1 MTFIRKRLLALSII
15 LAIAAG
21 ATACAKSTPSS
32 SGASSAP
39 SSAASGVSDASEVKE
54 IRVAHTQ
61 TYVPYDFV
69 NDKGESDGFEV
80 QVLKAVDELLPQ
92 YKFTFVPT
100 SDDDLLIG
108 VETGKYDIGVKGA
121 WFTEERAKKYIY
133 PKNYIAA
140 SIIGLTIRA
149 ENADEITDMESFARF
164 SGKLVPIA
172 PQNAQWAVVEDYNKT
187 HPDNQ
192 VKLVAS
198 EAFNVSDAY
207 TWVLEGRYDGYFDIK
222 LSFYNNVLAEGA
234 PYKDL
239 ADKLAYVPY
248 RAIPTY
254 PLFNKNNQALADAY
268 DQAIEQLRKDGKIAE
283 LTQQYFGEDIFQYIA
298 E

>member
-1 MTFIRKRLLALSII
+1 MSLLRKIIVLSMVLALS
-15 LAIAAG
+15 AASV
-21 ATACAKSTPSS
+21 ACSKSNPTSSDSS
-32 SGASSAP
+32 SALLNTATSDSSE
-39 SSAASGVSDASEVKE
+39 EVTE

-61 TYVPYDFV
+61 TYVPYDYV
-69 NDKGESDGFEV
+69 NDQGESDGFEV

-108 VETGKYDIGVKGA
+108 VESGKYQVGVKGA

-140 SIIGLTIRA
+140 SIIGLTFRA
-149 ENADEITDMESFARF
+149 EDSDKIKDMESFARF

-172 PQNAQWAVVEDYNKT
+172 PQSAQWNIVEEYNKT

-192 VKLVAS
+192 VNLVAS
-198 EAFNVSDAY
+198 ENFNISDAY
-207 TWVLEGRYDGYFDIK
+207 TWVLEGRYDAYFDIK
-222 LSFYNNVLAEGA
+222 LSYENNVLADNA

-239 ADKLAYVPY
+239 ANKLAYVPY
-248 RAIPTY
+248 KAIPTY
-254 PLFNKNNQALADAY
+254 PLFNKNVQDLADAY
-268 DQAIEQLRKDGKIAE
+268 DKAIEQLTKEGKIAE
-283 LTQQYFGEDIFQYIA
+283 LSQKYFNEDIFQYIS

>member
-1 MTFIRKRLLALSII
+1 MSFIRKIMI
-15 LAIAAG
+15 LVLVLTISAG
-21 ATACAKSTPSS
+21 A
-32 SGASSAP
+32 ASCGKSAP
-39 SSAASGVSDASEVKE
+39 STGSPADPADTASSVQKDSSNEVVE

-69 NDKGESDGFEV
+69 NDNGESDGFEV
-80 QVLKAVDELLPQ
+80 QVLKAVVELLPQ
-92 YKFTFVPT
+92 YRFTFVPT

-108 VETGKYDIGVKGA
+108 VESGKYNIGVKGA

-140 SIIGLTIRA
+140 SIIGLTFRA
-149 ENADEITDMESFARF
+149 EDSDKIRDMQSFARF

-172 PQNAQWAVVEDYNKT
+172 PQNAQWTIVEEYNKAN
-187 HPDNQ
+187 PDNQ
-192 VKLVAS
+192 VILVAS

-207 TWVLEGRYDGYFDIK
+207 TWVLEGRYDAYFDIK
-222 LSFYNNVLAEGA
+222 LSYEKNVLADDA
-234 PYKDL
+234 PYRHL

-254 PLFNKNNQALADAY
+254 PLFNKNDQALADAY
-268 DQAIEQLRKDGKIAE
+268 DKAIEQLREEGKISE
-283 LTQQYFGEDIFQYIA
+283 LSQKYFNEDIFQYIS